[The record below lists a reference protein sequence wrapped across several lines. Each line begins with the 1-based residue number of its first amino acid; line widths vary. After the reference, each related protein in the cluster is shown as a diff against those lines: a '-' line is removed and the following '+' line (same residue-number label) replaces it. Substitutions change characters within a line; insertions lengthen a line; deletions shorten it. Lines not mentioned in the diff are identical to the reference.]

1 MLYCYPSFSIYLLF
15 SEANIYFLIKLI
27 YRKYLTLVLENIWP
41 LFCQITNYDYFPVKI
56 MSSFSYKN
64 LFTILVQ
71 WLTRQLPQELILQ
84 QILNAILWKFF
95 RFSLPRK
102 HHFSITENFYRKW
115 LHLQTFSAA
124 KSNLI
129 DFCKM
134 LGKLNAL
141 KFMLIMLRLNIIWL

>member
-27 YRKYLTLVLENIWP
+27 YRKYLTLVLENVWP

-56 MSSFSYKN
+56 MSCFSYKN
-64 LFTILVQ
+64 LFSRLVQ

-95 RFSLPRK
+95 RTASAFPSPTISFSNNGEFLSEMITFADI
-102 HHFSITENFYRKW
+102 FSNEIEFNRF
-115 LHLQTFSAA
+115 L
-124 KSNLI
+124 
-129 DFCKM
+129 
-134 LGKLNAL
+134 
-141 KFMLIMLRLNIIWL
+141 